1 MAAMV
6 VAMHRALCPL
16 AGPSCGS
23 GFEREDIDSACLGDG
38 TVVPNFPVSGETW
51 DRCHVGHQHGGHGSC
66 MRGCLVDASSR
77 S

>member
-1 MAAMV
+1 MAATM
-6 VAMHRALCPL
+6 VAMHRALCLL

-23 GFEREDIDSACLGDG
+23 GVELEDRDSGCLGDG

-51 DRCHVGHQHGGHGSC
+51 DRCHVGYQHGGHGPC
-66 MRGCLVDASSR
+66 MPGCLVDASGR